1 MILKKFSLVLQM
13 CPLLP
18 VWISKNICKNTK
30 PCEFTFVKNKELLAL
45 FLQQILRTLKMPEC
59 LKPKNIQSLNW
70 ILLVLIKK
78 KECSTVLLV
87 LWICQSKHDNW
98 ASYRKSDEYFCPF
111 WINDISVH
119 VCYIIQCLARCRPD
133 GHSRAMA
140 MMIAIAFLLRTEE
153 FG

>member
-1 MILKKFSLVLQM
+1 M

-18 VWISKNICKNTK
+18 IWISKNICKNTK

-78 KECSTVLLV
+78 KKCIATLPKKCLRAAYAAERPFQKGVTMKAITSNWIAEVGLAKNSIKIV
-87 LWICQSKHDNW
+87 FNHKNVYLWTKLSLW
-98 ASYRKSDEYFCPF
+98 KSLYNIIYF
-111 WINDISVH
+111 
-119 VCYIIQCLARCRPD
+119 
-133 GHSRAMA
+133 
-140 MMIAIAFLLRTEE
+140 
-153 FG
+153 